1 MASWAV
7 GGKAGVMPW
16 VKVGWSLLAA
26 AAVVALVLAQRGV
39 LISGLSRL
47 GGADPRWLM
56 PAAFSAGV
64 LWLASAL
71 SQAGAVGSNLP
82 FPALCAVQAAA
93 SFADHFLPGGS
104 GGFLVNVRFL
114 RRQGLTRPQAAT
126 SIVIRSVVGW
136 CVRLP
141 LLVGVLVWQPQY
153 VVPLGRR
160 IPDGPAEIGVAVAL
174 TVAGALLLV
183 AARHRCRSGAP
194 QWITDLRAGLG
205 VLRTPGKAAAL
216 WLGAL
221 IAPLL
226 HALVLFAVAQ
236 AMHVDLS
243 WVHVLVLYLGVS
255 TLTGILPIPGAVGA
269 LEVVL
274 VAALIAA
281 GVPGADAAGTTVAYR
296 MITVW
301 LPLLPAGVLLALLVR
316 RNVV

>member
-1 MASWAV
+1 MASWTV

-16 VKVGWSLLAA
+16 VKIASSVLVAA
-26 AAVVALVLAQRGV
+26 TVVALVFAQRGV
-39 LISGLSRL
+39 LVSGLSRL
-47 GGADPRWLM
+47 GGADPRWLV
-56 PAAFSAGV
+56 PAAFSAV
-64 LWLASAL
+64 LLWLASAL
-71 SQAGAVGSNLP
+71 SQAGAVGSRLP

-114 RRQGLTRPQAAT
+114 RRQGLTGPEAAT
-126 SIVIRSVVGW
+126 SVVLRSVVGW

-141 LLVGVLVWQPQY
+141 LLAAVLIWQPQY
-153 VVPLGRR
+153 VLPLGRR
-160 IPDGPAEIGVAVAL
+160 IPNGPAEIGIAVAL
-174 TVAGALLLV
+174 AAAIAVLLV
-183 AARHRCRSGAP
+183 LARHRCRSGAP
-194 QWITDLRAGLG
+194 RWFTDLRVGLA

-243 WVHVLVLYLGVS
+243 WVHVLVLYLVVS
-255 TLTGILPIPGAVGA
+255 TLTGILPIPGVVGA